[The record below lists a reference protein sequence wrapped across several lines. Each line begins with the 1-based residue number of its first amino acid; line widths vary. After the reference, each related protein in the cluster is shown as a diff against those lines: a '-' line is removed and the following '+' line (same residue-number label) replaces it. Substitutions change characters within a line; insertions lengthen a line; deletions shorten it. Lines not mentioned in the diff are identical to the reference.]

1 MKMSKKWLLGL
12 GMLALGVG
20 LVGCGS
26 GSSSKGKEATDFP
39 ESTPEAL
46 KKETKI
52 MVIRKIGGDDHTAQ
66 YLAGAKSEGES
77 LGFTVDTF
85 SANGDTAKF
94 HDAIKQAGDKKYD
107 GVIISHGDDAAT
119 AQGVKELT
127 DKGIPV
133 VTFDSVA
140 EISEIEGVTMT
151 SQNDEEL
158 ANLALEE
165 LHRRLG
171 DKANFAYLWVDGLVP
186 MVKRNK
192 IYTSFMEK
200 NPGYKELDRYG
211 VVAADTSVQTQ
222 NAVGAMLT
230 KHGKGKMDGIFAT
243 WDAFGMGAYRALE
256 EANRDDVTLVSIDVS
271 NADLQAMQAENSPW
285 VATAACD
292 PKLIGE
298 INMRILAKKIAKEE
312 TPAEYTIAPTLITQE
327 QLKEHGSDVTMEN
340 LPEVVEGWGKS
351 DEFVEPWMTD
361 LKESNQK

>member
-1 MKMSKKWLLGL
+1 MKFNKKWLLGL
-12 GMLALGVG
+12 GSLAVAAL
-20 LVGCGS
+20 LVGCSS
-26 GSSSKGKEATDFP
+26 GETGGKKAATDFP
-39 ESTPEAL
+39 ESTPESL

-66 YLAGAKSEGES
+66 YLAGAKAEGEA
-77 LGFTVDTF
+77 LGFKVDTY

-107 GVIISHGDDAAT
+107 GVLISHGDDAAT
-119 AQGVKELT
+119 KQGVQDLV

-140 EISEIEGVTMT
+140 EISEIDGVTMT

-158 ANLALEE
+158 ADLALQE

-192 IYTSFMEK
+192 IYTKFLED
-200 NPGYKELDRYG
+200 NPGYKEIDRYG

-222 NAVGAMLT
+222 NSVSAMLT
-230 KHGKGKMDGIFAT
+230 KYGKGKIDGIFAT
-243 WDAFGMGAYRALE
+243 WDAFGMGAHRAME
-256 EANRDDVTLVSIDVS
+256 EANRQDVTLVSIDVS
-271 NADLQAMQAENSPW
+271 NADLQAMQAENSRW

-298 INMRILAKKIAKEE
+298 INLRILAKKIAGEE
-312 TPAEYTIAPTLITQE
+312 TPAEFTIKPTLITQE
-327 QLKEHGSDVTMEN
+327 QLKEHGSEVTMEN

-351 DEFVEPWMTD
+351 SDFVEDWMKD
-361 LKESNQK
+361 LKEANK

>member
-1 MKMSKKWLLGL
+1 MKLNKKWLLGL
-12 GMLALGVG
+12 ISVLVAVM

-26 GSSSKGKEATDFP
+26 GGEKGKEASEFP
-39 ESTPEAL
+39 ESTPEKL
-46 KKETKI
+46 KKDIKI

-66 YLAGAKSEGES
+66 YLAGAKSEGEA
-77 LGFTVDTF
+77 LGFTVDTY

-119 AQGVKELT
+119 AQGVKELV

-140 EISEIEGVTMT
+140 DIADIEGVTMT

-158 ANLALEE
+158 ANLALQE
-165 LHRRLG
+165 LHKRLG
-171 DKANFAYLWVDGLVP
+171 DEAKFAYLWVDGLVP

-192 IYTSFMEK
+192 IYTAFLAD

-211 VVAADTSVQTQ
+211 VVAADTTVQTQ

-230 KHGKGKMDGIFAT
+230 KYGKGKIDGIFAT
-243 WDAFGMGAYRALE
+243 WDAFGMGAHRALE
-256 EANRDDVTLVSIDVS
+256 EANRNDVTLVSIDVS
-271 NADLQAMQAENSPW
+271 NADLQAMQAENSSW

-298 INMRILAKKIAKEE
+298 VNLRILAMKIAEEE
-312 TPAEYTIAPTLITQE
+312 TPAEFTIKPTLITQE
-327 QLKEHGSDVTMEN
+327 QLKAHGSDVTMEN
-340 LPEVVEGWGKS
+340 LADVVDGWGKS
-351 DEFVEPWMTD
+351 TDFVEDWMKD
-361 LKESNQK
+361 LKDVNKK